1 MEYIVYCDESR
12 HAGIGH
18 HPFMAIGSLWA
29 PRAEKPELTR
39 RMKALCRS
47 LDLHGEI
54 KWNKTSRIC
63 LESYKRLVDFFFEE
77 DSLRFRVIVVNQE
90 KLDVDK
96 YHAGDEE
103 LGFYKFYYEMLIK
116 WIEEGN
122 EYLILLD
129 FKKNKGSDRHKTLRR
144 VIENKERG
152 RTIIKDLTIIDSSQ
166 TPLSQLCDLLTGAVA
181 ADWCGLTEG
190 RPKADL
196 AEYIANKCGYSSLCI
211 VSPLPQP
218 CSKFNIFRI
227 RLS

>member
-12 HAGIGH
+12 HAGTGH
-18 HPFMAIGSLWA
+18 HPFLAIGSLWM
-29 PRAEKPELTR
+29 PRAEKPELTI
-39 RMKALCRS
+39 KLKTLCRS
-47 LDLHGEI
+47 LNLYGEI
-54 KWNKTSRIC
+54 KWSKTSRIC
-63 LESYKRLVDFFFEE
+63 LESYKQLIDFFFKE

-90 KLDVDK
+90 KLDIDK

-129 FKKNKGSDRHKTLRR
+129 FKKNKGADRHKTLRT
-144 VIENKERG
+144 VIENKMRG
-152 RTIIKDLTIIDSSQ
+152 KTIIKDLTIIDSSR

-181 ADWCGLTEG
+181 AEWCGLTEG

-196 AEYIANKCGYSSLCI
+196 AAFIANKCGYSSLRV
-211 VSPLPQP
+211 VSPLPEP
-218 CSKFNIFRI
+218 CGKFNIFNI